1 MYNANCIRENQISQI
16 ERYGKCAT
24 ITHGGSKEL
33 QWERCMQKM
42 SKQLARTC
50 HGLGKVASGNSPG
63 EEMTGKLKQASDIFF
78 CEKGG
83 NLTCCFSNVQCLE
96 DWHELNDK
104 VKQALFWQITKKI
117 QKK

>member
-1 MYNANCIRENQISQI
+1 MY
-16 ERYGKCAT
+16 KV
-24 ITHGGSKEL
+24 
-33 QWERCMQKM
+33 
-42 SKQLARTC
+42 
-50 HGLGKVASGNSPG
+50 KVASGNSPG

-104 VKQALFWQITKKI
+104 VKQALFWQRTKKI
-117 QKK
+117 KIENEFKLSINICFTKKHQSNCQFFKII

>member
-1 MYNANCIRENQISQI
+1 MF
-16 ERYGKCAT
+16 KV
-24 ITHGGSKEL
+24 
-33 QWERCMQKM
+33 
-42 SKQLARTC
+42 
-50 HGLGKVASGNSPG
+50 KVASGNSPG

-104 VKQALFWQITKKI
+104 VSKTCPFLANNQENQNRKLI
-117 QKK
+117 